1 MSSSSTTAPPPYP
14 MKLAPA
20 DHQTGKSNGC
30 HTLFFQMF
38 QIKTSAHQ
46 TEDPDSRL
54 IRAETCVFL
63 VKLPRY
69 CRYWLLGKDMWFLE
83 AWGEIVRKSL
93 FVIFFMDSLSNM
105 VLVTSSAIMVVLDYA
120 YIPIPQKSLYG
131 LNPKA
136 SFQMLYIWYSSSF
149 PLLRYS
155 SYQIMRE
162 RLLQVL
168 TASLDPLSGWWAKA
182 KIIYKRIYQIKSFQ
196 TVPCF
201 LPI

>member
-20 DHQTGKSNGC
+20 DHQTGKSNGR
-30 HTLFFQMF
+30 HTLFFFQMF
-38 QIKTSAHQ
+38 QIKTADHQ

-54 IRAETCVFL
+54 IRAEACVFL
-63 VKLPRY
+63 VKLPRF
-69 CRYWLLGKDMWFLE
+69 CRYWLFGKDMMFLV
-83 AWGEIVRKSL
+83 AWGGIVRKSL
-93 FVIFFMDSLSNM
+93 FGILLWTLQAKWYWFWLPVVRSWLFL
-105 VLVTSSAIMVVLDYA
+105 IMLTNLC
-120 YIPIPQKSLYG
+120 IPIPQKSLYG

-149 PLLRYS
+149 PLFRYS

-168 TASLDPLSGWWAKA
+168 TASLDPLSGWWA
-182 KIIYKRIYQIKSFQ
+182 
-196 TVPCF
+196 
-201 LPI
+201 